1 MLKWRYA
8 AMNIKYAILGLLS
21 SGKMTGYDLK
31 KTMEASPLLHWS
43 GNNSQIYRT
52 LAELSQNGL
61 VAAEVLH
68 EEDAPTKKQ
77 YTLTQSGQR
86 ELLELSRLEPAMPEL
101 RLQFAVQLA
110 FASDLSQKELEAMLA
125 QYESEVQ
132 GVLIAIK
139 KEVESDAMTGF
150 ARKMQN
156 ITSERLC
163 SFYEGELAWASQ
175 IRSEALPLV
184 VGANINNEVNE
195 MKFTKM
201 TANSQTYVMITAG
214 QITREEDA
222 VVILSACAE
231 HDTNS
236 VLLPSACLS
245 EDFLRLSSRLLGLV
259 LGKLSNYRVKTA
271 AVLDMKEQ
279 SQRMKEFL
287 YETNHGNEFRTFESQ
302 TDAENWLTGGKTQ

>member
-1 MLKWRYA
+1 
-8 AMNIKYAILGLLS
+8 MNIKYAILGLLS
-21 SGKMTGYDLK
+21 RGKMTGYDLK
-31 KTMEASPLLHWS
+31 KRMEVSPLLHWS

-52 LAELSQNGL
+52 LAEMSRNGL
-61 VAAEVLH
+61 VVAEILH

-86 ELLELSRLEPAMPEL
+86 ELLELSRLEPAIPEI
-101 RLQFAVQLA
+101 RLPFAIQLA
-110 FASDLSQKELEAMLA
+110 FASDLSQKELETMLA

-132 GVLIAIK
+132 GVLLAVRK
-139 KEVESDAMTGF
+139 MKQSDAMTDF
-150 ARKMQN
+150 ARKMQK
-156 ITSERLC
+156 ITSDRLC
-163 SFYEGELAWASQ
+163 SFYEGELAWVSQ

-184 VGANINNEVNE
+184 AGTNIKNEVNE

-201 TANSQTYVMITAG
+201 TANSQTYVMVTAG
-214 QITREEDA
+214 QITCEEDA
-222 VVILSACAE
+222 IAILSACAE

-259 LGKLSNYRVKTA
+259 LGKLGNYRVKTA
-271 AVLDMKEQ
+271 AVLDMNEQ

-287 YETNHGNEFRTFESQ
+287 YETNHGNLFRTFKSQ
-302 TDAENWLTGGKTQ
+302 TDAENWLTGGKTL